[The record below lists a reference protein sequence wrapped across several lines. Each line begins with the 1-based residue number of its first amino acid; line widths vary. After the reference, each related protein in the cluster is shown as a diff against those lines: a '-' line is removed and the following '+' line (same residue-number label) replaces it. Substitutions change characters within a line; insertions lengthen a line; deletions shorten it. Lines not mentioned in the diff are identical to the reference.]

1 MSVPITQSIP
11 FIAGDNTWESWNGSM
26 IHYFG
31 QEPLPRV
38 DEQDWPEFANNM
50 INLPTFSSYGLPG
63 PGGYDTWQNW
73 VSMVVGMVNG
83 PTE

>member
-1 MSVPITQSIP
+1 MSAPIIQSIP
-11 FIAGDNTWESWNGSM
+11 FIAGDNTWESWNGNM

-38 DEQDWPEFANNM
+38 EEDEWPMFANNM
-50 INLPTFSSYGLPG
+50 IMLPTFSTYGLPG
-63 PGGYDTWQNW
+63 PEGYKSWQDW
-73 VSMVVGMVNG
+73 VSAVVGMVNG